1 MWAGTMSERWT
12 IRYMEIV
19 LIRHGA
25 TAGNIEKRYI
35 GITDENLCDTGTAWL
50 YEYMSAGCYPQVQ
63 ELFVSPLKRCRQTAT
78 IIYPSMNQIIVPDF
92 KECNFGRFE
101 GKNYKELSGDE
112 DYQKWIDSNATL
124 PFPHGEDIADFKKR
138 SVGAWRSVI
147 KQCRDLRLTS
157 AACIVHGGTIMAVLS
172 EIYGGDYY
180 DYHCGNGEG
189 YVCDVDFDGN
199 INTIEKITDRI
210 RRNNE

>member
-12 IRYMEIV
+12 IVNMNIV

-35 GITDENLCDTGTAWL
+35 GITDEPLCDTGIARL
-50 YEYMSAGCYPQVQ
+50 HEYMSNGFYPQVQ

-92 KECNFGRFE
+92 KECDFGRFE

-112 DYQKWIDSNATL
+112 DYQKWIDSNAAL
-124 PFPHGEDIADFKKR
+124 PFPQGEDIADFKKR
-138 SVGAWRSVI
+138 NVGAWRSI
-147 KQCRDLRLTS
+147 FKQCRDLSKAS

-172 EIYGGDYY
+172 EIYGGAYY

-189 YVCDVDFDGN
+189 YICDVDFDGN